1 MEKRQ
6 NVETKKCIYA
16 KKKNQNFLG
25 IVPLEPWHL

>member
-6 NVETKKCIYA
+6 NVETKSA
-16 KKKNQNFLG
+16 FTPKKKNQNFLG